1 MILKPR
7 NAGWLLPIVFMLLTL
22 RPNTI
27 AEASPES
34 LEILKRI
41 MNAEEKVAYV
51 GTRMILMNTSRG
63 TVARE
68 EAVIHQPPDI
78 HAVTVLPIL
87 EDGRSRRLGNQES
100 HKDSERNRR
109 SGRRDD
115 NRRGDRRRFSLDRKR
130 MTIPSQKEVEL
141 LAQNYTFDS
150 VPADPIA
157 GQDTDLVTISP
168 RFDARPTKRLYLA
181 RNTGVILRIEDFAP
195 DGKLRF
201 MSVYTQ
207 ISFEEEAVKQKLAEW
222 NRNEKPP
229 AEKRRRRS
237 QPITL
242 DEAKTVL
249 EGKLIEP
256 TYLPPGFQLLETR
269 YFKHR
274 SETVYLRYTDGML
287 TFTVFESKRK
297 QGNSRNGARRD
308 VEHLQIQG
316 TETRHEKRGATHIL
330 QWFIADLNFTVMGE
344 LHQDELIKVA
354 ESLIL
359 AVKQ

>member
-7 NAGWLLPIVFMLLTL
+7 NMGWLSPIVFMLLIL
-22 RPNTI
+22 IANPI
-27 AEASPES
+27 AEGSPES
-34 LEILKRI
+34 LKILKRI
-41 MNAEEKVAYV
+41 MSAEEQIAYV
-51 GTRMILMNTSRG
+51 GTRMIIMNTSRG

-68 EAVIHQPPDI
+68 EAVIHQPPEI

-87 EDGRSRRLGNQES
+87 EGNRSLKPSDQEL
-100 HKDSERNRR
+100 HRGSERDRR
-109 SGRRDD
+109 NGRRDD
-115 NRRGDRRRFSLDRKR
+115 RRGDRRRFSLNWKR
-130 MTIPSQKEVEL
+130 MATLSQQEVEL
-141 LAQNYTFDS
+141 LTQNYTFNS
-150 VPADPIA
+150 VPTDPIA
-157 GQDTDLVTISP
+157 GQETDLVTVSP
-168 RFDARPTKRLYLA
+168 RFEARPTKRLYLA
-181 RNTGVILRIEDFAP
+181 RDTGIILRIEDFAP

-222 NRNEKPP
+222 RRDEKSP
-229 AEKRRRRS
+229 ATRRRRRS

-242 DEAKTVL
+242 DKAKTVL

-297 QGNSRNGARRD
+297 QGNSRNGDRRN
-308 VEHLQIQG
+308 VEPLQIQG
-316 TETRHEKRGATHIL
+316 TETRHEKRGPTHIL
-330 QWFIADLNFTVMGE
+330 QWSIADLNFTVMGE
-344 LHQDELIKVA
+344 LHQNELIKVA

-359 AVKQ
+359 EAKQ

>member
-7 NAGWLLPIVFMLLTL
+7 NAGWLLPIVFMLLIL
-22 RPNTI
+22 RPNAI

-34 LEILKRI
+34 LKILKRI

-63 TVARE
+63 TIARE
-68 EAVIHQPPDI
+68 ETVIHQPPEI

-87 EDGRSRRLGNQES
+87 EGDRSLKLSDQEPR
-100 HKDSERNRR
+100 KGGDRNRR
-109 SGRRDD
+109 EGRRDD
-115 NRRGDRRRFSLDRKR
+115 KRGNRRRFSLDWKR
-130 MTIPSQKEVEL
+130 MAALSQKEAEL
-141 LAQNYTFDS
+141 LVQNYTFDS

-157 GQDTDLVTISP
+157 GQETDLVTVSP
-168 RFDARPTKRLYLA
+168 RFEARPTKRLYLA
-181 RNTGVILRIEDFAP
+181 RDTGVILRIEDFAP

-207 ISFEEEAVKQKLAEW
+207 ISFEEEAVEQKLAEW
-222 NRNEKPP
+222 SRDEKSP
-229 AEKRRRRS
+229 AERRRRRS
-237 QPITL
+237 QPIRL

-274 SETVYLRYTDGML
+274 SETIYLRYTDGML

-297 QGNSRNGARRD
+297 QGSSRNGERRD

-316 TETRHEKRGATHIL
+316 TETRHEKRGPTHIL
-330 QWFIADLNFTVMGE
+330 QWLVSDVNFTVMGE

-359 AVKQ
+359 AAKQ

>member
-7 NAGWLLPIVFMLLTL
+7 YVGWSLLIVFTLLTL
-22 RPNTI
+22 RPNAI

-34 LEILKRI
+34 LKILKRI
-41 MNAEEKVAYV
+41 MSAEEKVAYV
-51 GTRMILMNTSRG
+51 GTRMIVMNTSRG
-63 TVARE
+63 TIARE
-68 EAVIHQPPDI
+68 EAVIHQPPEI

-87 EDGRSRRLGNQES
+87 EDGRSRRLSNQEP
-100 HKDSERNRR
+100 HKGSERNWRE
-109 SGRRDD
+109 GRRD

-130 MTIPSQKEVEL
+130 MASLSQKEVEL
-141 LAQNYTFDS
+141 LAQNYIFDS
-150 VPADPIA
+150 VPADPIV
-157 GQDTDLVTISP
+157 GRETDLVTVSP
-168 RFDARPTKRLYLA
+168 RFEARPTKRLYLA
-181 RNTGVILRIEDFAP
+181 RDTGIILRIEDFDAY
-195 DGKLRF
+195 GNLRF

-207 ISFEEEAVKQKLAEW
+207 ISFEEEAIQQKLAEW
-222 NRNEKPP
+222 HRGEKSP
-229 AEKRRRRS
+229 AEKRHRRS

-242 DEAKTVL
+242 DEAKAVL
-249 EGKLIEP
+249 GDKLIEP

-274 SETVYLRYTDGML
+274 SDTVYLRYTDGML
-287 TFTVFESKRK
+287 TFTVFESKRS
-297 QGNSRNGARRD
+297 QGNNRNGERRG

-316 TETRHEKRGATHIL
+316 TDTRHEKRGPTHIL
-330 QWFIADLNFTVMGE
+330 QWSISNLNFTVMGE

>member
-7 NAGWLLPIVFMLLTL
+7 YVGWSLLIVFTLLIL
-22 RPNTI
+22 RPNAI

-34 LEILKRI
+34 LKILKRI
-41 MNAEEKVAYV
+41 MNAEENVAYV
-51 GTRMILMNTSRG
+51 GTRMIVMNTSRG
-63 TVARE
+63 TIARE
-68 EAVIHQPPDI
+68 EAIIHQPPEI

-87 EDGRSRRLGNQES
+87 EDGRSRRLSNQES
-100 HKDSERNRR
+100 HKGSDRNWRA
-109 SGRRDD
+109 GRRDD
-115 NRRGDRRRFSLDRKR
+115 KRGDRRRFSLNWKR
-130 MTIPSQKEVEL
+130 MASLSQKEVEL
-141 LAQNYTFDS
+141 LAQNYTFNL

-157 GQDTDLVTISP
+157 GQETDLVTVSP
-168 RFDARPTKRLYLA
+168 RFEARPTKHLYLA
-181 RNTGVILRIEDFAP
+181 RDTGVILRIEDFAP

-207 ISFEEEAVKQKLAEW
+207 ISFEEEAVAQKLVEW
-222 NRNEKPP
+222 NRNEKSP
-229 AEKRRRRS
+229 AERRRRRS

-249 EGKLIEP
+249 GDKLIEP

-297 QGNSRNGARRD
+297 QGNSRNGERKGT
-308 VEHLQIQG
+308 EHLQIQG
-316 TETRHEKRGATHIL
+316 TETRHEKRGPTHIL
-330 QWFIADLNFTVMGE
+330 QWSISDLNFTVMGE
-344 LHQDELIKVA
+344 LHRDELIKIA

-359 AVKQ
+359 AAK

>member
-7 NAGWLLPIVFMLLTL
+7 YVGWSLLIVFTLLIL
-22 RPNTI
+22 RPNAI

-34 LEILKRI
+34 LKILKRI
-41 MNAEEKVAYV
+41 MNAEENVAYV
-51 GTRMILMNTSRG
+51 GTRMIVMNTSRG
-63 TVARE
+63 TIARE
-68 EAVIHQPPDI
+68 ETVIHQPPDI
-78 HAVTVLPIL
+78 HAVVVLPIL

-100 HKDSERNRR
+100 HRDSERNRR
-109 SGRRDD
+109 EGRRD
-115 NRRGDRRRFSLDRKR
+115 NRRGDRRRFSLNWKR
-130 MTIPSQKEVEL
+130 MASLSQKEVEL
-141 LAQNYTFDS
+141 LAQNYTFDL

-157 GQDTDLVTISP
+157 GQETDLVTVSP
-168 RFDARPTKRLYLA
+168 QYEARPTKHLYLA
-181 RNTGVILRIEDFAP
+181 RDTGVILRIEDFAP

-207 ISFEEEAVKQKLAEW
+207 ISFEEEAVAQKLVEW
-222 NRNEKPP
+222 NRNEKSP
-229 AEKRRRRS
+229 AERRRRRS

-249 EGKLIEP
+249 GDKLIEP

-287 TFTVFESKRK
+287 TFTLFESKRK
-297 QGNSRNGARRD
+297 QGNSRNGERKGT
-308 VEHLQIQG
+308 EHLQIQG
-316 TETRHEKRGATHIL
+316 TETRHEKRGPTHIL
-330 QWFIADLNFTVMGE
+330 QWSISDLNFTVMGE

-359 AVKQ
+359 AAKK

>member
-7 NAGWLLPIVFMLLTL
+7 GVGWLLLIVFMLLTL
-22 RPNTI
+22 GTNAI

-34 LEILKRI
+34 LKILKRI
-41 MNAEEKVAYV
+41 INAEENIAYV
-51 GTRMILMNTSRG
+51 GTRLIVMNTSRG
-63 TVARE
+63 TFARE
-68 EAVIHQPPDI
+68 EAVIHQPPEI
-78 HAVTVLPIL
+78 HVVTVLPIL
-87 EDGRSRRLGNQES
+87 EDGISLKRGDREP

-109 SGRRDD
+109 EGRRDE
-115 NRRGDRRRFSLDRKR
+115 RRGDRRRFSLDRKR
-130 MTIPSQKEVEL
+130 LAILSQKEVEL

-150 VPADPIA
+150 TPADPIV
-157 GQDTDLVTISP
+157 GQQTDLVTISP
-168 RFDARPTKRLYLA
+168 RFEARPTKRLYLA
-181 RNTGVILRIEDFAP
+181 HNTGIILRIEDFDS
-195 DGKLRF
+195 DGNLRF
-201 MSVYTQ
+201 MSVYTH
-207 ISFEEEAVKQKLAEW
+207 ISFEEAAIQQQLAEW
-222 NRNEKPP
+222 HRDEKSPV
-229 AEKRRRRS
+229 EKRRRRS

-249 EGKLIEP
+249 DNKLIEP

-297 QGNSRNGARRD
+297 QGNGRNSERRS

-316 TETRHEKRGATHIL
+316 TATRHEKRGPTHIL
-330 QWFIADLNFTVMGE
+330 QWLISDLNFTVMGE

-359 AVKQ
+359 AAKQ

>member
-7 NAGWLLPIVFMLLTL
+7 YVGWSLLIVFTLLIL
-22 RPNTI
+22 RPNAL

-34 LEILKRI
+34 LKILKRI

-51 GTRMILMNTSRG
+51 GTRMIVINTPRG

-68 EAVIHQPPDI
+68 EAVIHQPPEI

-87 EDGRSRRLGNQES
+87 EGDRSRRLGDQES
-100 HKDSERNRR
+100 YKDSERDRR
-109 SGRRDD
+109 DGRRYE
-115 NRRGDRRRFSLDRKR
+115 RRGDRRRFSMDRKR
-130 MTIPSQKEVEL
+130 LATPSQKEVEL
-141 LAQNYTFDS
+141 LVQNYTFNS

-157 GQDTDLVTISP
+157 GQETDLVTVSP
-168 RFDARPTKRLYLA
+168 RFEARPTKRLYIA
-181 RNTGVILRIEDFAP
+181 RDTGVILRIEDF
-195 DGKLRF
+195 DSGGNLRF

-207 ISFEEEAVKQKLAEW
+207 ISFEDEVVKQKLAEW
-222 NRNEKPP
+222 RRDEKSP

-237 QPITL
+237 QPITP
-242 DEAKTVL
+242 DKARTVL
-249 EGKLIEP
+249 KDRLIEP

-297 QGNSRNGARRD
+297 QGNSRNGERRG
-308 VEHLQIQG
+308 VENLQIQG
-316 TETRHEKRGATHIL
+316 IEARHEKRGPTHIL
-330 QWFIADLNFTVMGE
+330 QWSISDLNFTVMGE
-344 LHQDELIKVA
+344 LHRDELIKVA

-359 AVKQ
+359 AAKQ

>member
-1 MILKPR
+1 MILNPR
-7 NAGWLLPIVFMLLTL
+7 NMGWLSPIVFMMLISIAN
-22 RPNTI
+22 PI

-34 LEILKRI
+34 MEILKRI

-51 GTRMILMNTSRG
+51 GTRMILINTSRG
-63 TVARE
+63 TIARE
-68 EAVIHQPPDI
+68 EAVIHQPPEI

-87 EDGRSRRLGNQES
+87 EGDHSRRLGNQES

-109 SGRRDD
+109 EGRRDD
-115 NRRGDRRRFSLDRKR
+115 RRGDRRRFSLGKR
-130 MTIPSQKEVEL
+130 MATLSQKEVEL

-157 GQDTDLVTISP
+157 GQETDLVTVAP
-168 RFDARPTKRLYLA
+168 RFEARPTKRLYLA
-181 RNTGVILRIEDFAP
+181 RDTGVILRIEDFAP

-222 NRNEKPP
+222 RRDEKSP
-229 AEKRRRRS
+229 AERRRRRS

-249 EGKLIEP
+249 EDKLIEP

-297 QGNSRNGARRD
+297 QGNSRNGERRG

-316 TETRHEKRGATHIL
+316 TETRHEKRGPTHIL
-330 QWFIADLNFTVMGE
+330 QWSIADLNFTVMGE

-359 AVKQ
+359 AAEQ